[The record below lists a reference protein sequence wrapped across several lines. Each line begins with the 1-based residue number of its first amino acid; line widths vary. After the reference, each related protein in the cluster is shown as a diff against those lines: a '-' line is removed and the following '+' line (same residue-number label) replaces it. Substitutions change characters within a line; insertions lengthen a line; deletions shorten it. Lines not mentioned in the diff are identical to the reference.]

1 MKKQIIILITLV
13 ILCLTSINTAQV
25 EIGIIGGW
33 NISNLDVKDNDLSS
47 EWNYGAG
54 AVVDI
59 YFSNNIGLRTE
70 PMYLVKGGVME
81 ADQSDPRLDISL
93 DFIELPVL
101 FLYEFGEY
109 EKFYLLGG
117 FSIGYQLSSKIE
129 SDIGG
134 IPFSADLS
142 SAINSIDVSGVLG
155 VGLKLPIESVSL
167 FFEAKSS
174 YGLTNMQKGG
184 TIYFKSGHIEIPM
197 ELDSEADAFSTLG
210 VQIMGGI
217 TIPL

>member
-1 MKKQIIILITLV
+1 MKKRIIIHSMI
-13 ILCLTSINTAQV
+13 IFLCLTTFCMAQV

-59 YFSNNIGLRTE
+59 NFSESMGLRTE

-81 ADQSDPRLDISL
+81 ASQGDPRLDISL

-101 FLYEFGEY
+101 FMYEFGEH
-109 EKFYLLGG
+109 ETFYLLGG
-117 FSIGYQLSSKIE
+117 FSVGYQLSSKIE
-129 SDIGG
+129 SDISG

-142 SAINSIDVSGVLG
+142 SAVNTIDISGVLG
-155 VGLKLPIESVSL
+155 VGIELPIESVKL
-167 FFEAKSS
+167 FFEAKYS
-174 YGLTNMQKGG
+174 YGFINMQKGG
-184 TIYFKSGHIEIPM
+184 TIYFKSGHIELPM
-197 ELDSEADAFSTLG
+197 ELDSESDAFSTLG
-210 VQIMGGI
+210 IQIMGGI